1 MAVSDWSATADE
13 NTTVDG
19 IDIAE
24 HCPAKNMND
33 ALRAV
38 MAALKTKCDALQS
51 DLDTCLRIGGGRLTG
66 PLTLEGGESAEGV
79 ESSGSTWIRYKSGL
93 QIYWGYISIPANSA
107 GATRSLSVAFID
119 TSYVCAGSYTDIDNA
134 PGVFY
139 VVAPQSS
146 SAVKA
151 LAAHSSGRYDWN
163 RRINFL
169 AVGRWK

>member
-1 MAVSDWSATADE
+1 MAVSDWSANADE
-13 NTTVDG
+13 NTSIDG
-19 IDIAE
+19 INIAE

-38 MAALKTKCDALQS
+38 MAAVKNECDALQS
-51 DLDTCLRIGGGRLTG
+51 DLSTCLRIGGGRLTG

-79 ESSGSTWIRYKSGL
+79 SSSGTTWIRYKSGL
-93 QIYWGYISIPANSA
+93 QIYWGYISIPANSV
-107 GATRSLSVAFID
+107 GATRSLPVAFID
-119 TSYVCAGSYTDIDNA
+119 ANYVCVGSYADIDNV

-163 RRINFL
+163 RPINFL